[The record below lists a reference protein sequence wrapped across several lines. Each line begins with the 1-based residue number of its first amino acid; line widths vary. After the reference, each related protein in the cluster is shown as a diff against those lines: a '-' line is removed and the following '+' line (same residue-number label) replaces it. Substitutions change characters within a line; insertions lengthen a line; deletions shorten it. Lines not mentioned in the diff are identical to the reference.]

1 MAGKEVR
8 ARKLWTKR
16 LFWSMAG
23 REDPTTSSLAGYAW
37 KWILSAL
44 VSGFIVSPI
53 GHAARR
59 VEIVERDPLPV
70 AVFNCKA
77 IAGFISA
84 RNSFRG
90 FRCYRDLL
98 FALVSSIFR
107 HRSNPK
113 TDEVSARPSKIVT
126 RRRCSFTCPN
136 WPSHLPVGTRHKQV
150 LHLPG
155 FFFCKFTWKQSPF
168 RNVNRRKCHS
178 SFSFGS
184 FSRVDLPLHFRI
196 SNKFAVTS
204 FFHSSII
211 GVHKQIFSFLLRNKS
226 P

>member
-44 VSGFIVSPI
+44 VSGFIASPI

-59 VEIVERDPLPV
+59 VEIVERDALLV

-90 FRCYRDLL
+90 FRCYRHLL

-107 HRSNPK
+107 RRSKPK
-113 TDEVSARPSKIVT
+113 SGEVSARPSEILT

-136 WPSHLPVGTRHKQV
+136 WPSHLPIETRHKEV
-150 LHLPG
+150 SHLPG
-155 FFFCKFTWKQSPF
+155 FLFCEFAWKQSPF
-168 RNVNRRKCHS
+168 RDVSVIRVSPLALIRESTYRYIFAAYLAFFLGTNLRGMPKISVGN
-178 SFSFGS
+178 
-184 FSRVDLPLHFRI
+184 SRAVLLDL
-196 SNKFAVTS
+196 
-204 FFHSSII
+204 
-211 GVHKQIFSFLLRNKS
+211 
-226 P
+226 